1 VRYHHKFGQSW
12 SAKYGVICS
21 FEVRYDE
28 IDVVDTEVVGSAELD
43 YQCDLS

>member
-1 VRYHHKFGQSW
+1 M
-12 SAKYGVICS
+12 YGMICS

-43 YQCDLS
+43 CQCDLSQRLEGLP